1 MYAFISDLRSP
12 VDSYSLVLESFA
24 LRLLNEVS
32 MKADKYKYSLFD
44 IIGTQLIVLLSCK
57 CKFFAIEIK

>member
-1 MYAFISDLRSP
+1 MYAFISDFRSP
-12 VDSYSLVLESFA
+12 VDSYSLVLDSFA

-44 IIGTQLIVLLSCK
+44 IISTQLIVY
-57 CKFFAIEIK
+57 